1 MIKASDCKGDQRTAA
16 TIRTISP
23 HDFELE
29 RQFIESLSPTTG
41 YRRLFSPRR
50 PTDEEIRRFT
60 SIDPSREFA
69 LIAIVGDAP
78 DQRMVGVGRWVKPSA
93 DANVA
98 EFALVVADD
107 WQGKGLGTK
116 ILNGLLSEAKRRRLQ
131 QVRGDS
137 LTENEPM
144 LQLCRKLGFSFVTQP
159 GFAAVTKLSVDLKS
173 WPPEHG
179 SEIL

>member
-1 MIKASDCKGDQRTAA
+1 
-16 TIRTISP
+16 
-23 HDFELE
+23 
-29 RQFIESLSPTTG
+29 
-41 YRRLFSPRR
+41 
-50 PTDEEIRRFT
+50 
-60 SIDPSREFA
+60 
-69 LIAIVGDAP
+69 
-78 DQRMVGVGRWVKPSA
+78 MVGVGRWVKPSA

>member
-1 MIKASDCKGDQRTAA
+1 MIKASHCKGDQRTAA

-69 LIAIVGDAP
+69 LIAIVGNGA

-116 ILNGLLSEAKRRRLQ
+116 IFERPSVRSEAPPFATSTRRHAHRERTDASTMSQARFLF
-131 QVRGDS
+131 REATG
-137 LTENEPM
+137 
-144 LQLCRKLGFSFVTQP
+144 LCGRDKTQCRP
-159 GFAAVTKLSVDLKS
+159 QELAAGTWL
-173 WPPEHG
+173 
-179 SEIL
+179 